1 MNNTKGTHDY
11 QNYVE
16 CLRQLHQM
24 IRADHGDSEPADL
37 LRDRMDCYW
46 SNLSPEQ
53 ITRVRQLSAELN
65 AQNDADAVSEANVP
79 DLIAS

>member
-1 MNNTKGTHDY
+1 MNSVRETQDY

-16 CLRQLHQM
+16 CLRQLHRM
-24 IRADHGDSEPADL
+24 IGDGQGDSEQADL

-46 SNLSPEQ
+46 FNLSPEQ

-65 AQNDADAVSEANVP
+65 TQNDAEAATDVSAP